1 MKKLTFVALLALF
14 SFSTAAAQD
23 VSFGATT
30 GFHNLSIRA
39 KVGSV
44 SASSGESGIF
54 AGFFAD
60 IPVSDKFHV
69 QPEVLYAAIFADG
82 DSGNELIV
90 PILAKYYISDQFFA
104 QAGPVID
111 VILDDAEG
119 LNAFGFG
126 LGFGAGYDFSDTIF
140 ATARYSLGINDRLDA
155 DLEELGDLSTTFNI
169 FQIGIG
175 YRF

>member
-1 MKKLTFVALLALF
+1 MKKLAFIALLAIF
-14 SFSTAAAQD
+14 SLSTVSAQD
-23 VSFGATT
+23 VSFGVTT
-30 GFHNLSIRA
+30 GYHNLSIRA
-39 KVGSV
+39 KLEGVT
-44 SASSGESGIF
+44 ASNGESGVF

-60 IPVSDKFHV
+60 IPVSEKFHV

-82 DSGNELIV
+82 ESGNELVV
-90 PILAKYYISDQFFA
+90 PILAKYYVSDQFFA

-111 VILDDAEG
+111 IILDDAEG

-126 LGFGAGYDFSDTIF
+126 LGFGAGYDFSETVF

-155 DLEELGDLSTTFNI
+155 DLGEIGDLSTTFNI
-169 FQIGIG
+169 FQIGVG

>member
-1 MKKLTFVALLALF
+1 MKKLTLVALLALF
-14 SFSTAAAQD
+14 CLSTVAAQD
-23 VSFGATT
+23 VSFGVTT
-30 GFHNLSIRA
+30 GYHNLSIRA
-39 KVGSV
+39 KIGGV
-44 SASSGESGIF
+44 SASSGESGVF

-82 DSGNELIV
+82 ESGNELVV
-90 PILAKYYISDQFFA
+90 PILAKYYAAEQFFV

-111 VILDDAEG
+111 VILDDSEG

-126 LGFGAGYDFSDTIF
+126 FGFGAGYDFSDTLF

-155 DLEELGDLSTTFNI
+155 DLDELGDFTTTFNI
-169 FQIGIG
+169 FQIGVG